1 MKEIEMTKT
10 YDYDVLYIGSGH
22 GTFDGAIPLA
32 KTGKK
37 VGVIET
43 DMIGGTCPNYGCNAK
58 IALDEP
64 VVLKRAVESLTSITT
79 ADLQI
84 DWQQNVNNKSRIIKP
99 LPVMISN
106 LLVKSGVEVINGYGK
121 FIDNHTIAVNDDVKT
136 AEKIVIATGLHPHR
150 LEILGKELAHDSRD
164 FMSLEEL
171 PEKIAIIGSGYI
183 SMEFATIANAAGSKV
198 TVFMHGNQ
206 ALRQFYTPYV
216 NQVVNDL
223 EKRGVSFIQNAN
235 VSSFT
240 ETDQSKVV
248 HYADGQELEVD
259 FILDASGR
267 VPNVD
272 NMGLDKIGVKY
283 NKNGVEVNGF
293 LQTTIENIYASGD
306 VIDKN
311 QPKLTPTAIFESTYL
326 FNLFS
331 GKISSE
337 IHYPV
342 IPSVVFTSPRIAKVG
357 VDIDSKE
364 SEVYEIQENDL
375 KNDWYRQVANDKL
388 AQNRLI
394 FDQRH
399 HLVGVTEISEQAENS
414 VNSLLPAIEFKFS
427 PSDVNRLVHIFPS
440 IGAASWGQI

>member
-1 MKEIEMTKT
+1 
-10 YDYDVLYIGSGH
+10 
-22 GTFDGAIPLA
+22 
-32 KTGKK
+32 
-37 VGVIET
+37 
-43 DMIGGTCPNYGCNAK
+43 MIGGTCPNYGCNAK

-240 ETDQSKVV
+240 KTDQSKVV

-272 NMGLDKIGVKY
+272 NLGLDKIGVKY

-364 SEVYEIQENDL
+364 SEVYEIRENDL

-414 VNSLLPAIEFKFS
+414 VNSLLPAIEFKLS